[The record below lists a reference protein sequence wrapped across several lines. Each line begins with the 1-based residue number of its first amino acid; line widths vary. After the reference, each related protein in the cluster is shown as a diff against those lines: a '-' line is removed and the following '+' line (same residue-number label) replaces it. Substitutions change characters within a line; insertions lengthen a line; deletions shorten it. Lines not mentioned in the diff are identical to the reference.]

1 MNTQPRKRCRDLG
14 IFIGS
19 LPPGEKNSITDIRGV
34 RVGHTTLYYE
44 DERGVARTGV
54 TAIWPGDGDL
64 VREPVPIGSFV
75 LAGFGEITG
84 RTAADDW
91 GIASTPI
98 VLTATMSVGIVYHAV
113 QRYLCQ
119 RNPELGRLELVIPL
133 VGECDDSF
141 LNDSR
146 AFHIT
151 AEHVYAA
158 LDNASDAPVEEGCV
172 GAGTG
177 MQCFD
182 FKGGIGSASRIT
194 DPAAGSFTVGVLVQT
209 NFGKRARLTIN
220 GAPVGSH
227 IPDLLPEGRF
237 PDYWG
242 EDGDGG
248 SCIVVTATDAPL
260 TTHQLAKLARR
271 SALGLARMGSIG
283 ANSSGE
289 LMLAFSTANRIR
301 TGGTL
306 ANKIETLND
315 RRIDAIYQAAIE
327 ATEEAVVNALFMAQT
342 TVGRDGNTLHA
353 LPIDRT
359 LEILRRYGHPHA
371 TTREGA

>member
-1 MNTQPRKRCRDLG
+1 MAEERRRCRELG
-14 IFIGS
+14 VTIGS
-19 LPPGEKNSITDIRGV
+19 LQPGTKNSITDVSGV
-34 RVGHTTLYYE
+34 RVGHSTVSFD
-44 DERGVARTGV
+44 DERGMARTGV
-54 TAIWPGDGDL
+54 TAIWPGEGDL
-64 VREPVPIGSFV
+64 VREPIPIGSFA

-119 RNPELGRLELVIPL
+119 QDPELGRLELVIPL

-151 AEHVYAA
+151 EAHVYAA
-158 LDNASDAPVEEGCV
+158 LDSATDSPVEEGCV

-177 MQCFD
+177 MQCFE
-182 FKGGIGSASRIT
+182 FKGGIGSASRRLE
-194 DPAAGSFTVGVLVQT
+194 AASGGFTVGVLVQT
-209 NFGKRARLTIN
+209 NLGARPLLTID
-220 GAPVGSH
+220 GVPVGRQLT
-227 IPDLLPEGRF
+227 DLKPRGRL

-242 EDGDGG
+242 EGGEGG

-260 TTHQLAKLARR
+260 TNHQLAKLAKR
-271 SALGLARMGSIG
+271 SALGLARVGSVG

-289 LMLAFSTANRIR
+289 LMLAFTTANRMR
-301 TGGTL
+301 AGGTL
-306 ANKIETLND
+306 SNTIEILND
-315 RRIDAIYQAAIE
+315 RRIDGIYQAVIE
-327 ATEEAVVNALFMAQT
+327 ATEEAVVNALFMAHT
-342 TVGRDGNTLHA
+342 TVGRDGNVLHR
-353 LPIDRT
+353 LPIERT
-359 LEILRRYGHPHA
+359 LDILHRYG
-371 TTREGA
+371 RI

>member
-1 MNTQPRKRCRDLG
+1 MSIDPRKRCRELG
-14 IFIGS
+14 IVIGS
-19 LPPGEKNSITDIRGV
+19 LPPGAKNSITDVSGV
-34 RVGHTTLYYE
+34 RVGHTTLAYE
-44 DERGVARTGV
+44 DARGVARTGV

-64 VREPVPIGSFV
+64 VRAPVPVGSFV

-119 RNPELGRLELVIPL
+119 RDPELGRLELVIPL
-133 VGECDDSF
+133 VAECDDSF

-151 AEHVYAA
+151 EEHVYAA
-158 LDNASDAPVEEGCV
+158 LDNATDAPVQEGCV

-182 FKGGIGSASRIT
+182 FKGGIGSASRISA
-194 DPAAGSFTVGVLVQT
+194 PSSGGYTVGVLVQT
-209 NFGKRARLTIN
+209 NFGKRTLLSIA
-220 GAPVGSH
+220 GVPVGRH

-242 EDGDGG
+242 EDGEGG

-260 TTHQLAKLARR
+260 TSHQLAKLARR
-271 SALGLARMGSIG
+271 SALGLARMGSVG

-301 TGGTL
+301 AGGSL
-306 ANKIETLND
+306 FNKIDTLND
-315 RRIDAIYQAAIE
+315 RRIDSIYQAAIE
-327 ATEEAVVNALFMAQT
+327 ATEEAVVNALFMAHT

-359 LEILRRYGHPHA
+359 LEILHQYGRLQTSPGEA
-371 TTREGA
+371 T

>member
-1 MNTQPRKRCRDLG
+1 MAEERRRCRELG
-14 IFIGS
+14 VTIGS
-19 LPPGEKNSITDIRGV
+19 LQPGTKNSITDVSGV
-34 RVGHTTLYYE
+34 RVGHSTVSFD
-44 DERGVARTGV
+44 DERGMARTGV
-54 TAIWPGDGDL
+54 TAIWPGEGDL
-64 VREPVPIGSFV
+64 VREPIPIGSFA

-119 RNPELGRLELVIPL
+119 QDPELGRLELVIPL

-151 AEHVYAA
+151 EAHVYAA
-158 LDNASDAPVEEGCV
+158 LDSATDNRVEEGCV

-177 MQCFD
+177 MQCFE
-182 FKGGIGSASRIT
+182 FKGGIGSASRRLE
-194 DPAAGSFTVGVLVQT
+194 AASGGFTVGVLVQT
-209 NFGKRARLTIN
+209 NLGARPLLTID
-220 GAPVGSH
+220 GVPVGRQLT
-227 IPDLLPEGRF
+227 DLKPRGRL

-242 EDGDGG
+242 EGGEGG

-260 TTHQLAKLARR
+260 TNHQLAKLAKR
-271 SALGLARMGSIG
+271 SALGLARVGSVG

-289 LMLAFSTANRIR
+289 LMLAFTTANRIR
-301 TGGTL
+301 PGGTL
-306 ANKIETLND
+306 SNSIEILND
-315 RRIDAIYQAAIE
+315 RRIDGIYQAVIE
-327 ATEEAVVNALFMAQT
+327 ATEEAVVNALFMAHT
-342 TVGRDGNTLHA
+342 TVGRDGNLLYM
-353 LPIDRT
+353 LPIERT
-359 LEILRRYGHPHA
+359 LDILHRSGRI
-371 TTREGA
+371 